1 MIKLVNKTK
10 ARRFALDIAKKTGR
24 DGIITI
30 VSKEFYDDLEAT
42 VQEAIRKKVHQHPSG
57 LRTLK

>member
-10 ARRFALDIAKKTGR
+10 ARQFAMEIAKKTGR
-24 DGIITI
+24 EDVITI
-30 VSKEFYDDLEAT
+30 ISHEFYDDLEAT
-42 VQEAIRKKVHQHPSG
+42 VQDTIRKKVHQHPSG